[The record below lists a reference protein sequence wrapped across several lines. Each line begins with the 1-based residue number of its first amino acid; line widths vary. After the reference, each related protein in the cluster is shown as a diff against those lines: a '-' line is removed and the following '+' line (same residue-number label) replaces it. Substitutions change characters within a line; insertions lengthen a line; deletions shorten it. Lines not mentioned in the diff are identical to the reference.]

1 MLLRVGRYSRTRVSP
16 SPTAAECRDAQTL
29 SLGVKLKNEWCCT
42 VLYCI
47 VLFCIDAKLCWD
59 SKFPCFTD
67 FLHTVSLCEYEQ
79 SRINDPVLLKNIL
92 THIKMKQHKNCILI

>member
-1 MLLRVGRYSRTRVSP
+1 MHAAQSRQIQQNQS
-16 SPTAAECRDAQTL
+16 L
-29 SLGVKLKNEWCCT
+29 SLSYCRWVQGCSNPFTWSETEKWM

-79 SRINDPVLLKNIL
+79 SRINDPILLKNIL